1 MSDFTYR
8 PDDHRD
14 RGVTAVL
21 GPTNTGKTH
30 LAIERMLGHES
41 GMIGLPLRL
50 LAREVYDKVARA
62 AGVQN
67 VALITGEE
75 KILPPSP
82 RYYACTVEAMPRDID
97 VAFLAVDEVQLAAD
111 AERGHVFT
119 RHLLHARGTSETL
132 LLGAA
137 TMKGAIID
145 LLPGANII
153 SRPRLSK
160 LTYAGQKKIS
170 RLPRRSAIVTFAAS
184 EVYAIAELVRRQR
197 GGTAVVLG
205 ALSPKTRNAQVE
217 LYQNGEVDF
226 LIATDAIGMGLNLD
240 IDHVAFASLHKF
252 DGQQHRELTN
262 AEIGQVAGRAG
273 RHVNDGTFGV
283 TGQVE
288 SFDQARVSALEAHE
302 FEPVKLLQW
311 RNGNLD
317 FATVQRLKDSLRVTP
332 DEKRLTRGRMVD
344 DLIALENVS
353 KDEKVQAITG
363 GPAAVRRLWD
373 VCGIPDYRKI
383 SATDHAELVTR
394 LFGHLMSENGHI
406 PEDWFA
412 EQVRHAENTEGG
424 IDTLANRISHIRT
437 WTFVSHRSDW
447 LADPKHWQERTRA
460 IEDKL
465 SDALHECL
473 TQRFVDRR
481 TAVLMK
487 RLRDQDT
494 LNAEIEADGSVYVE
508 RHFVGSLEGFRF
520 TPDTTD
526 DGVHGKAAR
535 HAAAKVMT
543 EEFAERAK
551 RLLGAKPEDLE
562 LTRTGQI
569 MWEGAEI
576 ARLEPGESVL
586 KPALAIQAD
595 DFLSAPDADK
605 IKGKVSDW
613 LKSVIEERLKPL
625 IELNAADDIS
635 GLARGVAFQLVE
647 NLGVLKR
654 EDVADDIRQ
663 LDQEARG
670 QLRRFGVR
678 FGAYNIFMPA
688 LLKPGPSD
696 LVVLL
701 WALQHAKTHGMEVA
715 SLPVPPRDGLT
726 SAAADP
732 NLAEPFYRTAGY
744 HHCGKRVVR
753 IDMLERLAD
762 MIRPLVSWRPKKPP
776 KEKVE
781 VKAESEA
788 PEAKPEAAKESKPSE
803 AKSGPPSE
811 TGKPEDS
818 KPPEG
823 ATGNGGF
830 RVTPDMMSIVGCSG
844 EEFASVL
851 KVLGFR
857 CQRRPLPAP
866 QQDATPE
873 AGEDGKTKQVS
884 APEGEA
890 APGETASEEIA
901 MDEIWRPRRK
911 TPPRGAAH
919 KMRGRKP
926 QTGKGAAGRD
936 GKEQRRSKYK
946 GQDRGKGAAP
956 GRGKPQTRRKTP
968 EKPLDPDS
976 PFAALKDLKREL
988 ETRVK
993 DGA

>member
-1 MSDFTYR
+1 MSDFFSR
-8 PDDHRD
+8 DDDHHD

-50 LAREVYDKVARA
+50 LAREVYDKVVRSAGA
-62 AGVQN
+62 AN

-75 KILPPSP
+75 KILPPRP
-82 RYYACTVEAMPRDID
+82 RYYVCTVEAMPRNIE

-137 TMKGAIID
+137 TIKGAIID

-170 RLPRRSAIVTFAAS
+170 RLPRRSAILTFAAN

-240 IDHVAFASLHKF
+240 IDHVAFSSMHKF

-273 RHVNDGTFGV
+273 RHLNDGTFGV
-283 TGQVE
+283 TGKVE
-288 SFDQARVSALEAHE
+288 PFDQARVAALEAHE
-302 FEPVKLLQW
+302 FEPVKVLQW

-317 FATVQRLKDSLRVTP
+317 FASIQRLKESLRVTP
-332 DEKRLTRGRMVD
+332 DEPRLTRGRMVD
-344 DLIALENVS
+344 DLLALENVS
-353 KDEKVQAITG
+353 RDENIQALTG
-363 GPAAVRRLWD
+363 GPAAVARLWE

-383 SATDHAELVTR
+383 SATDHAELVTW
-394 LFGHLMSENGHI
+394 LFGYLMSDDGYV

-412 EQVRHAENTEGG
+412 EQVHHLENTEGG

-465 SDALHECL
+465 SDALHERL

-481 TAVLMK
+481 TSVLMK
-487 RLRDQDT
+487 RLRDKDT
-494 LNAEIEADGSVYVE
+494 LNAEIEADGAVYVE
-508 RHFVGSLEGFRF
+508 RHFVGRLDGFRF
-520 TPDTTD
+520 SPDKSA
-526 DGVHGKAAR
+526 DGIHGKAAR
-535 HAAAKVMT
+535 HAAAKVMA

-551 RLLGAKPEDLE
+551 RLIEAKAEE
-562 LTRTGQI
+562 FKLTRTGQI

-586 KPALAIQAD
+586 KPAIAIQSD
-595 DFLSAPDADK
+595 ENLSSPDADRVL
-605 IKGKVSDW
+605 GKLSEW
-613 LKSVIEERLKPL
+613 LKAELDERLKPL
-625 IELNAADDIS
+625 IEMDAAEDLS
-635 GLARGVAFQLVE
+635 GLARGVAFQLIE

-654 EDVADDIRQ
+654 DDVADDIRQ

-688 LLKPGPSD
+688 LLKPAAND

-701 WALQHAKTHGMEVA
+701 WALQHANKHSMEIA
-715 SLPVPPRDGLT
+715 TLPEPPREGLT

-732 NLAEPFYRTAGY
+732 KLAEAFYRTAGY

-762 MIRPLVSWRPKKPP
+762 MIRPLVSWRPKKSP
-776 KEKVE
+776 KEE
-781 VKAESEA
+781 GGVKTESEV
-788 PEAKPEAAKESKPSE
+788 PEAGTEQPKESKPPE
-803 AKSGPPSE
+803 AGKEQPE
-811 TGKPEDS
+811 KTDKPEQS
-818 KPPEG
+818 PMPEG

-857 CQRRPLPAP
+857 CQRRPLAAVTKGAAS
-866 QQDATPE
+866 DASDASVDDKSAEATPPHNDE
-873 AGEDGKTKQVS
+873 TKV
-884 APEGEA
+884 PD
-890 APGETASEEIA
+890 ETP

-911 TPPRGAAH
+911 APRGINR
-919 KMRGRKP
+919 KERGRKP
-926 QTGKGAAGRD
+926 PSAKDVDPRAGKDR
-936 GKEQRRSKYK
+936 
-946 GQDRGKGAAP
+946 DRGKHSAP
-956 GRGKPQTRRKTP
+956 GRAKPQTRRKPP
-968 EKPLDPDS
+968 EKPIDPDS
-976 PFAALKDLKREL
+976 PFAALKDLKRDL

-993 DGA
+993 DA